1 MKPTI
6 GWLGLGNM
14 GVPMATNLLNAGY
27 DVTVYNRTRSKAEAM
42 QALGAKV
49 ADTPQALAQQVDV
62 VITMVSDGATLE
74 SVFAEEPGVYNGLR
88 EGQTVIDMSTV
99 APETTRKLAG
109 MAAEKGAHYLDAP
122 VSGSVKPAQDGTLV
136 ILVGGEK
143 AVYERYLPIFD
154 VLGKQSFYFGENGQ
168 GNNAK
173 LVINM
178 MLGITLQGL
187 SEGLVLGAKT
197 GLDRSTLLDMV
208 AVTACASPIVMG
220 KSPNI
225 LAENFD
231 AQFALKHMEK
241 DFGLALDAAKKAG
254 ASLPQTAAAAQTY
267 VAAKANGLG
276 DKDITAILLQL
287 EAMSGLR

>member
-14 GVPMATNLLNAGY
+14 GLPMATNLLKAGY
-27 DVTVYNRTRSKAEAM
+27 DVTVYNRTLSKAEPLR
-42 QALGAKV
+42 ALGAKV
-49 ADTPQALAQQVDV
+49 TDMAQGLAEQVDV

-74 SVFAEEPGVYNGLR
+74 SVFAGEYGVYHGLR
-88 EGQTVIDMSTV
+88 NGQTVIDMSTV
-99 APETTRKLAG
+99 APETSRKLAA
-109 MAAEKGAHYLDAP
+109 MAAEKGVAYLDAP

-143 AVYERYLPIFD
+143 EVYERHVPIFD
-154 VLGKQSFYFGENGQ
+154 VLGKQSFYFGANGQ

-173 LVINM
+173 LAINM

-187 SEGLVLGAKT
+187 SEALVLGAKT

-208 AVTACASPIVMG
+208 SVTACASPIVLG

-241 DFGLALDAAKKAG
+241 DFGLAIDAAKTAG
-254 ASLPQTAAAAQTY
+254 AALPQTAAAHQTY

-276 DKDITAILLQL
+276 DQDISAILLQL